1 MLWACSGVLMVKY
14 FSVFKIIYEYNH
26 GSKFC
31 TSILYEVSLV
41 EIFIVDLHEIFMAKK
56 ANFKLKGIK

>member
-1 MLWACSGVLMVKY
+1 MLWGCFGVLMIKY

-31 TSILYEVSLV
+31 TSILSEANLV
-41 EIFIVDLHEIFMAKK
+41 EIFIVDLHAILMGRK
-56 ANFKLKGIK
+56 ANFKLKCIK